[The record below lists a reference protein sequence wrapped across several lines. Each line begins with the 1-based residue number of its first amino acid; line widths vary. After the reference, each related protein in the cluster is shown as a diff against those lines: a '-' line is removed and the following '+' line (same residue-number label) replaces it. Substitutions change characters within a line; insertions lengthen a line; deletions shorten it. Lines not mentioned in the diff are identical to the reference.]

1 MAYWLLKTE
10 PTTYSFADLE
20 RERVTAW
27 TGVKNPLAQANLRTM
42 QAGDRVLIYHS
53 GTKVAVGLA
62 EVARTAYP
70 DPTAAGSGTACID
83 VRAVSALPSP
93 VPLADLK
100 KVRAFAGSP
109 LLRQGRLSVVPLSGE
124 QWKAALELGGGP
136 TA

>member
-27 TGVKNPLAQANLRTM
+27 TGVKNPQAQASLRSM

-53 GTKVAVGLA
+53 GTKVAVGVA
-62 EVARTAYP
+62 EVARTAYL
-70 DPTAAGSGTACID
+70 DPTAAGSGTACVD

-93 VPLADLK
+93 VPLGALK
-100 KVRAFAGSP
+100 KTPAFAGSP
-109 LLRQGRLSVVPLSGE
+109 LLRQGRLSVVSLTPA
-124 QWKAALELGGGP
+124 QWKVALELGGGS

>member
-1 MAYWLLKTE
+1 MACWLIKTE

-27 TGVKNPLAQANLRTM
+27 TGVKNPVAQANLRAM

-62 EVARTAYP
+62 EVVRTAYP
-70 DPTAAGSGTACID
+70 DPTAAGSGMACVD

-100 KVRAFAGSP
+100 KARAFAGSP
-109 LLRQGRLSVVPLSGE
+109 LIRQGRLSVVPLTEE
-124 QWKAALELGGGP
+124 QWKLVLELGGGP
-136 TA
+136 TT